1 MGRTRLRGF
10 EWAGLKVAIEVPPGV
25 VWEAPEGLADS
36 SCHPDDADVHVS
48 VELMTESSGLAEV
61 TPDCQYSHEDGV
73 FHAGRV
79 GDDHW
84 IRVEGDGRIARFD
97 RSLRWVRVGM
107 TPAAA
112 KAGLFPLRRPL
123 DDLVLIHRALANGA
137 IAVRATAAVTDGSAL
152 VILGGG
158 VSELPTAR
166 TSLWQGWLLLQPG
179 ADQVS
184 VHPLPS
190 TIRSGRFDTG
200 TRVARLDGL
209 HVIDSITGEEYGAST
224 LDPDLAA
231 GEVLR
236 YAFAPLAS
244 AESTDHLVGAATEL
258 AARVPIVRLCSAGS
272 SDFAWRSAR
281 TARSLV
287 PPAGA

>member
-1 MGRTRLRGF
+1 LARL
-10 EWAGLKVAIEVPPGV
+10 V
-25 VWEAPEGLADS
+25 
-36 SCHPDDADVHVS
+36 
-48 VELMTESSGLAEV
+48 
-61 TPDCQYSHEDGV
+61 PDCHYSHEGGD
-73 FHAGRV
+73 FQTGRV
-79 GDDHW
+79 GNDYW

-97 RSLRWVRVGM
+97 RSLSWVRVGM
-107 TPAAA
+107 TPEATR
-112 KAGLFPLRRPL
+112 AGLFPLTRPL

-137 IAVRATAAVTDGSAL
+137 IAVRATAAVTEGRAL

-158 VSELPTAR
+158 STETPSGR

-179 ADQVS
+179 RDHVA

-190 TIRSGRFDTG
+190 TIRSGRFDAA

-209 HVIDSITGEEYGAST
+209 HVIDSISGDGYGAST

-244 AESTDHLVGAATEL
+244 AESTDRLVGAATEL
-258 AARVPIVRLCSAGS
+258 AARVAIVRLGSAGS
-272 SDFAWRSAR
+272 GGFAWRSAR
-281 TARSLV
+281 SARSLV